1 MKIHIDITTN
11 NTREERAI
19 LTFISQMIQVDN
31 ELKNNVQIVH
41 DSEDNLVIEAELPV
55 DSILKLML
63 GE

>member
-11 NTREERAI
+11 STREERAI
-19 LTFISQMIQVDN
+19 LTFVSQMIQVDN